1 MNNDLI
7 SRAALIK
14 SIQAIQSKGVFFQDG
29 VNAALE
35 KAEDAP
41 AVETQGRG
49 EWIPD
54 DYAYY
59 HCSECGYEQDEPE
72 YVSPYCP
79 KCGAYV
85 GTHKS
90 RPRIAFGILS
100 NKEMREMKMAC
111 HEAFDALWDTS
122 KKRNR
127 LYKKLAKRLNIDAA
141 DCHFGYFDLDML
153 NSAYIIITEDGL

>member
-59 HCSECGYEQDEPE
+59 HCSECGYEQDERE
-72 YVSPYCP
+72 CVSPYCP
-79 KCGAYV
+79 KCGA
-85 GTHKS
+85 
-90 RPRIAFGILS
+90 
-100 NKEMREMKMAC
+100 KMGGG
-111 HEAFDALWDTS
+111 E
-122 KKRNR
+122 
-127 LYKKLAKRLNIDAA
+127 
-141 DCHFGYFDLDML
+141 
-153 NSAYIIITEDGL
+153 E